1 MKNEKKSSLLVI
13 WEYFLKQVANCSE
26 IKETAENSLN
36 LDSEYSIKPRVVHN
50 LLNYPTL
57 FILTASSGTT
67 SNLDMQAVES
77 TIIMKLQWTVE
88 WTYLQKVVVIYT
100 KISAS
105 IITHGQVLKEVFY
118 VSTKLFLDF
127 IVVLYGFRNNIHWS
141 SQFVWIMFIYLGIIA
156 VHKLV
161 LR

>member
-13 WEYFLKQVANCSE
+13 WEYFLMQVANCSE

-36 LDSEYSIKPRVVHN
+36 LDSEYSIKPRVVQN

-88 WTYLQKVVVIYT
+88 
-100 KISAS
+100 
-105 IITHGQVLKEVFY
+105 
-118 VSTKLFLDF
+118 
-127 IVVLYGFRNNIHWS
+127 
-141 SQFVWIMFIYLGIIA
+141 
-156 VHKLV
+156 
-161 LR
+161 

>member
-1 MKNEKKSSLLVI
+1 MKNEKNSSLLVI

-26 IKETAENSLN
+26 INETAENSLN
-36 LDSEYSIKPRVVHN
+36 LDSECSIKPRVVHN

-88 WTYLQKVVVIYT
+88 WTYLQKVVVIDS

-118 VSTKLFLDF
+118 VSTKLLLDF
-127 IVVLYGFRNNIHWS
+127 IVVLYGFRNNIHRS
-141 SQFVWIMFIYLGIIA
+141 SQFV
-156 VHKLV
+156 
-161 LR
+161 

>member
-1 MKNEKKSSLLVI
+1 
-13 WEYFLKQVANCSE
+13 
-26 IKETAENSLN
+26 
-36 LDSEYSIKPRVVHN
+36 
-50 LLNYPTL
+50 
-57 FILTASSGTT
+57 
-67 SNLDMQAVES
+67 MQAVES

-118 VSTKLFLDF
+118 VSTKLLLDF
-127 IVVLYGFRNNIHWS
+127 IVVLYGFRNNIHRS
-141 SQFVWIMFIYLGIIA
+141 SQVVWIKFIYLGVIA
-156 VHKLV
+156 IHKLV